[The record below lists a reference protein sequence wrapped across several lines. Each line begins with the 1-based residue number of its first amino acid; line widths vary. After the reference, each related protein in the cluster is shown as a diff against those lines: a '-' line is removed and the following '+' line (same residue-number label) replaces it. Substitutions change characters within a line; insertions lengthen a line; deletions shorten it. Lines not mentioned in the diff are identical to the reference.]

1 MYYAA
6 DGTEKETDLTRSCR
20 KSVAEPRTKHDPPET
35 QTKNS
40 V

>member
-6 DGTEKETDLTRSCR
+6 DGTEKETDLPKVMQEACGRA
-20 KSVAEPRTKHDPPET
+20 KNET
-35 QTKNS
+35 QLSWNS